1 MSKGKEKTGG
11 TLRDMVAGVFTGGV
25 STPVKKTYS
34 QIVAKFNE
42 TREELKEL
50 ITDSDAQIAEID
62 NKIAELNTEKDVATT
77 EKTNALTTLDFL
89 DKFVK

>member
-11 TLRDMVAGVFTGGV
+11 TLRDMVAGVFTG
-25 STPVKKTYS
+25 TAAPVKKTYS

-50 ITDSDAQIAEID
+50 ITDSDTQIAEID
-62 NKIAELNTEKDVATT
+62 GKIAELNTEKEVAAS
-77 EKTNALTTLDFL
+77 EKSNALTTLDFL

>member
-1 MSKGKEKTGG
+1 
-11 TLRDMVAGVFTGGV
+11 MVAGVFTG
-25 STPVKKTYS
+25 TAAPVKKTYS

-50 ITDSDAQIAEID
+50 ITDSDTQIAEID
-62 NKIAELNTEKDVATT
+62 GKIAELNTEKEVAAS
-77 EKTNALTTLDFL
+77 EKSNALTTLDFL